1 MKLGF
6 VTALF
11 PALSFEE
18 VLKFAAEEAYDCVE
32 VMCWPQ
38 GKAERKFAGVS
49 HVDVEGFDRARA
61 DHVLGLCAKYNV
73 GLSAL
78 GYYPNPLS
86 KNAEE
91 AETGRSHLKKV
102 IDAAP
107 LLGLSTVNT
116 FIGADWSQPMNV
128 NFDRFR
134 EVWPDIIKYAEDR
147 GVRVGIENCPML
159 FSKDEWPF
167 GKNLARSPDV
177 WRRMFEHIPSPS
189 FGLNIDPSHLVLQL
203 MDPIAPIKEF
213 GSRIFHAHAK
223 DMKIEREELND
234 RGVLTF
240 DWGTPKIP
248 GLGDVDWG
256 KWISALTDA
265 GYDGPVCVEVED
277 EAFMRDLDSRKQ
289 SLRISRNVL
298 RPLVGPSA

>member
-1 MKLGF
+1 MQLGF
-6 VTALF
+6 VTAIF
-11 PALSFEE
+11 PDLSFED
-18 VLKFAAEEAYDCVE
+18 VLQFASQEGYDCVE

-49 HVDVEGFDRARA
+49 HINVEGLDQSRAN
-61 DHVLGLCAKYNV
+61 DILVMCDKYKIKI
-73 GLSAL
+73 SAL

-86 KNAEE
+86 KNPEE
-91 AETGRSHLKKV
+91 AETARSHLRQV

-116 FIGADWSQPMNV
+116 FIGADWTQPMNV

-134 EVWPDIIKYAEDR
+134 EVWPDLIQYAEDR
-147 GVRVGIENCPML
+147 GVRIGIENCPML

-167 GKNLARSPDV
+167 GKNMARSPDV
-177 WRRMFEHIPSPS
+177 WRRMFEHIPSPN
-189 FGLNIDPSHLVLQL
+189 FGLNYDPSHLVLQL
-203 MDPIAPIKEF
+203 MDCIAPIKEF
-213 GSRIFHAHAK
+213 GSRIVHAHAK
-223 DMKIEREELND
+223 DMKVERDQLND

-240 DWGTPKIP
+240 DWATPKIP

-256 KWISALTDA
+256 LFVSALTDV

-277 EAFMRDLDSRKQ
+277 EAFMRDLESRKQ
-289 SLRISRNVL
+289 SLRVSRNVL
-298 RPLVGPSA
+298 LPLIG